1 MPLPGEVA
9 DDASSLASDVGQLK
23 KDQFFYGGQAVI
35 EGVMMRGKRHYAV
48 AIRHPKTKE
57 IVVDR
62 GELKAAIYVNPMW
75 KLPILRGLALIGEQL
90 HLGMKT
96 LMWSANMN
104 AGGKDIVI
112 GKREITGS
120 IAFAAIFGLGLFFG
134 LPLLLAGLAVHRS
147 RSLIDRLEAIARRY
161 HEIESEMARPEV
173 ASDHAQLTKLAREQ
187 RTLRETVEKY
197 QAYKRARHELESAHE
212 MLRHEKDPEML
223 EYLRAE
229 ERRAAAQVGELDEQL
244 KVLLLPKDPN
254 DDRDVVVEI
263 QGAEGGEEAALFA
276 ADLFRM
282 YSKWAER
289 KGWRIEVVDVSH
301 SEKGGYDKIV
311 FEVHGHGAYSQLK
324 YEGGVHR
331 VQRVPKTE
339 AQGRIHTSAA
349 TVSVMPEADPVE
361 VELKPEDLEIKTS
374 PSQGPGGQSVNP
386 PYSAFRI
393 THKPPGMMV
402 SIQDEKSQLQ
412 NKEKALRVL
421 RARLY
426 EIKLAEQQAAL
437 GAQRRSMIGGGNR
450 SEKIRTYNFK
460 ANRVTDHRISLDLHR
475 LDQVMAGDLDELV
488 EALINAVRAAGLNGT

>member
-1 MPLPGEVA
+1 M
-9 DDASSLASDVGQLK
+9 Q
-23 KDQFFYGGQAVI
+23 
-35 EGVMMRGKRHYAV
+35 
-48 AIRHPKTKE
+48 
-57 IVVDR
+57 
-62 GELKAAIYVNPMW
+62 
-75 KLPILRGLALIGEQL
+75 
-90 HLGMKT
+90 
-96 LMWSANMN
+96 
-104 AGGKDIVI
+104 
-112 GKREITGS
+112 
-120 IAFAAIFGLGLFFG
+120 
-134 LPLLLAGLAVHRS
+134 
-147 RSLIDRLEAIARRY
+147 
-161 HEIESEMARPEV
+161 
-173 ASDHAQLTKLAREQ
+173 
-187 RTLRETVEKY
+187 
-197 QAYKRARHELESAHE
+197 
-212 MLRHEKDPEML
+212 

-229 ERRAAAQVGELDEQL
+229 EHRASAQVAELEERL

-289 KGWRIEVVDVSH
+289 KGWKVEVVDGSL

-361 VELKPEDLEIKTS
+361 VELKLEDLEIKTS
-374 PSQGPGGQSVNP
+374 TSQGPGGQSVNTT
-386 PYSAFRI
+386 YSAIRL
-393 THKPPGMMV
+393 THRPTGLVV

-412 NKEKALRVL
+412 NKEKAMRVL

-426 EIKLAEQQAAL
+426 EMKLAEQLAAI
-437 GAQRRSMIGGGNR
+437 GAQRRGMVGGGNR

-460 ANRVTDHRISLDLHR
+460 ENRVTDHRIKLTLHR
-475 LDQVMAGDLDELV
+475 LDAVMNGDLDDLV
-488 EALINAVRAAGLNGT
+488 AALVNAERAALLDGGAKPE